1 MVRNIAVTLVIALSN
16 DMDINSL
23 TTDDKASVQA
33 GFVNPHAYQFRGS
46 RMARGLLRLLG
57 WHVYFEGFPTL
68 QGVAVVYPHTS
79 NWDAPVMFLAKW
91 VCGVQV
97 MFWGK
102 ESLFRIPL
110 LGAWLRW
117 IGGVSVRRTA
127 KEGVVGQAVSVIAEH
142 KAKGEYFWLGL
153 APEGTRKYIPG
164 WRSGFYQTAMH
175 AQVPLCLVKLDYSRR
190 EISVRDFMV
199 LSGDQTQDM
208 AHIAAVYKGVRG
220 LVPERMAPIQL
231 LDAAVPRENTVVS

>member
-1 MVRNIAVTLVIALSN
+1 MERNTAVILATALLN
-16 DMDINSL
+16 NMNTNGL
-23 TTDDKASVQA
+23 ATDDTTSVQA
-33 GFVNPHAYQFRGS
+33 GFVKPHPYQFHGS

-57 WHVYFEGFPTL
+57 WEVYFEGFPTL

-102 ESLFRIPL
+102 DTLFRIPL

-117 IGGVSVRRTA
+117 IGGVPVRRTT
-127 KEGVVGQAVSVIAEH
+127 KEGVVGHAVAVITEH
-142 KAKGEYFWLGL
+142 KANGEYFWLGL

-164 WRSGFYQTAMH
+164 WRSGFYQTALR
-175 AQVPLCLVKLDYSRR
+175 AQVPLCLVKLDYARR
-190 EISVRDFMV
+190 QISVRDFMV
-199 LSGDQTQDM
+199 LSGNEAQDM
-208 AHIAAVYKGVRG
+208 AHIAAVYQGVRG
-220 LVPERMAPIQL
+220 LVPAHMAPVQL
-231 LDAAVPRENTVVS
+231 LDAAEPRENTIVH

>member
-1 MVRNIAVTLVIALSN
+1 MARNIAVTLVIALSN

>member
-1 MVRNIAVTLVIALSN
+1 MGHNTAVTLATALSN
-16 DMDINSL
+16 DMDDNSL
-23 TTDDKASVQA
+23 ITDDKASVRA
-33 GFVNPHAYQFRGS
+33 DFVKPYPCQFHGS
-46 RMARGLLRLLG
+46 RIARGLLRMLG
-57 WHVYFEGFPTL
+57 WEVHFEGFPTL

-102 ESLFRIPL
+102 DSLFRIPL

-117 IGGVSVRRTA
+117 IGGVPVRRTA
-127 KEGVVGQAVSVIAEH
+127 KEGVVGQVVDVIAQH
-142 KAKGEYFWLGL
+142 KARGEYFWLGL

-164 WRSGFYQTAMH
+164 WRSGFYQTALH
-175 AQVPLCLVKLDYSRR
+175 AQVPLCLVKLDYARR
-190 EISVRDFMV
+190 EISVRDFMD
-199 LSGDQTQDM
+199 LSGNEAQDM
-208 AHIAAVYKGVRG
+208 AYIAAVYQGVRG
-220 LVPERMAPIQL
+220 LVPEHMAPIQL